1 MEIWRDPCPD
11 SPGVGKMRK
20 SLSICL
26 VLIVTAALSSTS
38 YAVDFTAAD
47 LKIQAIKQTLEVQL
61 ERIRSAR
68 ENADNQMSLA
78 RIRIAERLR
87 LSAEDLSRQAEILE
101 RLREQISEGSGDSQQ
116 VVNQL
121 ATDWPQLLSAA
132 FAEINSQISQ
142 TNSLMAQME
151 SLRDSFDDPTASDS
165 GSATTNPQITNLPVS
180 VSQPQPVQITTP
192 SVPTT
197 TTSGAT

>member
-1 MEIWRDPCPD
+1 
-11 SPGVGKMRK
+11 MRK

-87 LSAEDLSRQAEILE
+87 LSAEDLSRQAETLE
-101 RLREQISEGSGDSQQ
+101 RLREQISEGSGDSQ
-116 VVNQL
+116 
-121 ATDWPQLLSAA
+121 
-132 FAEINSQISQ
+132 
-142 TNSLMAQME
+142 
-151 SLRDSFDDPTASDS
+151 
-165 GSATTNPQITNLPVS
+165 
-180 VSQPQPVQITTP
+180 
-192 SVPTT
+192 
-197 TTSGAT
+197 